1 VSEVAL
7 TADGERALKE
17 AENYCWRTNVA
28 IVAPEHLLAGALL
41 VLTAAGYPGA
51 PSAEQLDAAVLAS
64 QGSGS
69 EELSTSVMF
78 GSGARMALNHV
89 AAGVRGSGGTQVTA
103 LAVAAGT
110 IDSGE
115 VNPMF
120 FGTLGTTKRELLQ
133 ALAGA

>member
-41 VLTAAGYPGA
+41 VLTSAAYPGA
-51 PSAEQLDAAVLAS
+51 PTAEELEAAVLAS

-69 EELSTSVMF
+69 EELSNSVMF
-78 GSGARMALNHV
+78 GSGARMALNFV
-89 AAGVRGSGGTQVTA
+89 AAGVRESGGTEVTA
-103 LAVAAGT
+103 LAVAEGT
-110 IDSGE
+110 IGSGE
-115 VNPMF
+115 VNPTF
-120 FGTLGTTKRELLQ
+120 FGALGTTKRELLE
-133 ALAGA
+133 ALIGT